1 MGTSDN
7 DETLAPPAAPR
18 AKPHARSGRLQR
30 HRKLVLLAFSLVLTL
45 VIVGSIEFAC
55 RIAGFGGYRPT
66 FVEAGR
72 FPDGSALIVT
82 DHGGPNSYFFTN
94 RSNPGSLDPT
104 AFVSP
109 KPAKTFRIVIVGES
123 AAKGNPYIR
132 PLSAG
137 AILQRML
144 ADQWPDRQV
153 EVINLGV
160 TAVASFPV
168 LGILTEALDHEPDLV
183 IAYLGNNEF
192 YGAYGVASLHSA
204 GRSPWM
210 IRLIRATRSL
220 GIAQLIDS
228 WRPAPPNTAR
238 TLMETMMGQSSIAP
252 DDPLRSAAERNLET
266 FVGAMVDRCAGRGVP
281 IVVCTPP
288 SNERDLAPLGAPSVE
303 SLGDAERAKVQEFIE
318 RARGALPADPAAA
331 LALIDEALHLAPNH
345 ATVHYVRGQALLRA
359 DRKAESAS
367 AFRKA
372 VDLDSMP
379 WRPPSS
385 SVEAIRRAARAGGG
399 ILCDLEAAFHEASP
413 EGSTGWELMDD
424 HVHASL
430 RGQFLIAR
438 SIAEKL
444 ATAPFAAPV
453 DASRLPALASWE
465 SYAARLG
472 DNVYERFAASH
483 AMRLLAGVPF
493 FQQTNPGFL
502 EHHQE
507 ICTKIERSAS
517 IFARMGMQ
525 QWLDVTTHATEERPI
540 SGWVAEACLQNGAF
554 DEAARLFRCAHG
566 AVLPYG
572 TWDLEYT
579 YKSLMASVKGGHRLD
594 AEDLQAAAKAIERA
608 SFLIA
613 HDRSPSGAAEFW
625 AGLLH
630 QIRGELEPSITF
642 FEGARPKLPPGSLV
656 TADEALVRAYRAT
669 GRADRAAAII
679 DEGLRGPNANAYRAL
694 MRQP

>member
-1 MGTSDN
+1 MGTPAH
-7 DETLAPPAAPR
+7 DETPEPPAPPTG
-18 AKPHARSGRLQR
+18 RSSRLQR

-45 VIVGSIEFAC
+45 IIVGTIEIGC
-55 RIAGFGGYRPT
+55 RVAGFGGYRPT

-72 FPDGSALIVT
+72 FPNGSALIVT

-109 KPAKTFRIVIVGES
+109 KPANTFRIMIVGES

-137 AILQRML
+137 AFLERML

-168 LGILTEALDHEPDLV
+168 LGILTEALEYEPDLI

-252 DDPLRSAAERNLET
+252 DDPLRAAAERNLET
-266 FVGAMVDRCAGRGVP
+266 FVGAMVARCAARGVP

-288 SNERDLAPLGAPSVE
+288 ANERDLAPLGAPRVE
-303 SLGDAERAKVQEFIE
+303 SLGDPERTRVQELIE
-318 RARGALPADPAAA
+318 RARGELSGDPAAA
-331 LALIDEALHLAPNH
+331 LALIDEALHIAPGH
-345 ATVHYVRGQALLRA
+345 ATAHYVRGQALLRA
-359 DRKAESAS
+359 DRKAESAA

-372 VDLDSMP
+372 VDLDAMP
-379 WRPPSS
+379 WRPPSA
-385 SVEAIRRAARAGGG
+385 SVEAIRRATRAGGG

-444 ATAPFAAPV
+444 ASV
-453 DASRLPALASWE
+453 DASRLPPPASWE

-483 AMRLLAGVPF
+483 AMRMLAGIPF
-493 FQQTNPGFL
+493 FRQTNPGFL
-502 EHHQE
+502 EHHQA
-507 ICTKIERSAS
+507 ICTEIERRAS

-525 QWLDVTTHATEERPI
+525 QWLDVTTHAAEERPI
-540 SGWVAEACLQNGAF
+540 SGWVAEACLQNGAS
-554 DEAARLFRCAHG
+554 DEAARLFRVARG

-579 YKSLMASVKGGHRLD
+579 YKSLMAKVKGGHRLD
-594 AEDLQAAAKAIERA
+594 TDDLQVAAKAIERA
-608 SFLIA
+608 AFLIA

-630 QIRGELEPSITF
+630 QIRGELGPSIPL
-642 FEGARPKLPPGSLV
+642 FEAARPKLPPGSLV
-656 TADEALVRAYRAT
+656 TADEALVRAYRST

-679 DEGLRGPNANAYRAL
+679 DEGLRGENANAYRAL